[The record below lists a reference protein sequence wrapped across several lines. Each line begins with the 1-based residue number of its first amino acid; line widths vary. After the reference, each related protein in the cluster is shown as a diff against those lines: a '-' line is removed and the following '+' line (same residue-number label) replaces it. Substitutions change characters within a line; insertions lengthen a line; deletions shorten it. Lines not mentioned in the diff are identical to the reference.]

1 MQVDKLLTE
10 VSRRDSVPVSDTA
23 SSLGRAASV
32 SMLGRSASDQQ
43 GVGLLDAARN
53 PEPHNMP
60 EQAEYPPK
68 EVKKIAKDITARC
81 LRRWD
86 GFLAVRAGTDSLG
99 RKKGVWKDK
108 FESVRCAV
116 MLLAF
121 RSVNVVLQRQ
131 VLRAVPGA
139 PEPPGSLMAAW
150 QESNSHE
157 RGHLLTLI
165 TKTLQD
171 ISEEEAQALPIKDP
185 ESAGLHDKLSSFLDH
200 CTGRLKLRRGS
211 TNMTQ
216 RQRSSSTVSDLSRQ
230 V

>member
-1 MQVDKLLTE
+1 MVRHRT
-10 VSRRDSVPVSDTA
+10 PVF
-23 SSLGRAASV
+23 V
-32 SMLGRSASDQQ
+32 CMF
-43 GVGLLDAARN
+43 
-53 PEPHNMP
+53 
-60 EQAEYPPK
+60 QAEYPSK

-139 PEPPGSLMAAW
+139 PEPPGQLCVLNCHSLHSAMLCCAMLYDAVLSCAALCCV
-150 QESNSHE
+150 S
-157 RGHLLTLI
+157 
-165 TKTLQD
+165 KC
-171 ISEEEAQALPIKDP
+171 P
-185 ESAGLHDKLSSFLDH
+185 
-200 CTGRLKLRRGS
+200 LKLWAVQMQTDS
-211 TNMTQ
+211 CFAQ
-216 RQRSSSTVSDLSRQ
+216 SST
-230 V
+230 